1 MSQKEWPHW
10 LPLRRDL
17 AGLSPYGAPQLPS
30 LAQLNTNENPYP
42 PSQELVNA
50 ISRRVNEVA
59 GSLNRYPDRDAVE
72 LRKGL
77 ANFLNIRSRTQM
89 SEHNIWAANGS
100 NEIIQSIFLAF
111 GGDRALGF
119 TPSYS
124 MHPLI
129 AQVTGT
135 PWVNGNR
142 NPDFSLDVDIA
153 CAQIR
158 ALKAKLVFI
167 TTPNN
172 PTGTAILLRDIEML
186 AQVAAEVS
194 GLLVVDE
201 AYAEFSKEPSAVTLI
216 EKYPNLLV
224 IRTMSK
230 AFAFAGARV
239 GYLAANKEVVSALQL
254 VRLPYHLGAITQAI
268 ALVAL
273 EHSEELLANV
283 ATLVRDRDR
292 MVEDLKKLGANVI
305 PSSANFLLFSVPSS
319 KETWQSLLD
328 QGVLVR
334 DVGLSGYLRVTIGNA
349 AENQRFIDS
358 LANSLGK
365 PLGTSL
371 GGKK

>member
-1 MSQKEWPHW
+1 MSQQEWPSW
-10 LPLRRDL
+10 LPLRSDL
-17 AGLSPYGAPQLPS
+17 RNLSPYGAPQLPS

-42 PSQELVNA
+42 PTDELVQA
-50 ISRRVNEVA
+50 IVRRVGEVA
-59 GSLNRYPDRDAVE
+59 GSLNRYPDRDVIE

-77 ANFLNIRSRTQM
+77 AAFLNARSQTDL
-89 SEHNIWAANGS
+89 SEGNIWAANGS
-100 NEIIQSIFLAF
+100 NEIIQSLFLAF
-111 GGDRALGF
+111 GGDSALGF

-135 PWVNGNR
+135 PWINGVR
-142 NPDFSLDVDIA
+142 NPDFTLDVDRA
-153 CAQIR
+153 SEQIR
-158 ALKAKLVFI
+158 ATEAKLIFV

-172 PTGTAILLRDIEML
+172 PTGTEIALKDIEAL
-186 AQVAAEVS
+186 AKVAAETS
-194 GLLVVDE
+194 SLLVVDE
-201 AYAEFSKEPSAVTLI
+201 AYAEFSNEPSAITLLG
-216 EKYPNLLV
+216 KLPNLLV

-239 GYLAANKEVVSALQL
+239 GYLAANKEVIDALQL

-283 ATLVRDRDR
+283 DALIADRER
-292 MVEDLKKLGANVI
+292 MVKELRNLGAEVI
-305 PSSANFLLFSVPSS
+305 PSSANFLLFTVPSS

-358 LANSLGK
+358 LATSLGK
-365 PLGTSL
+365 SL
-371 GGKK
+371 GGKL